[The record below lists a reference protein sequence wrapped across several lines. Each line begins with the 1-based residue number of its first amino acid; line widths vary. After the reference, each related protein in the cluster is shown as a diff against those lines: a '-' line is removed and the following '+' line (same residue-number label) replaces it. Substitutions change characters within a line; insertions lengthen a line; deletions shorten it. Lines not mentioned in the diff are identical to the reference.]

1 MSFLIKIK
9 QSLVAFVNKI
19 IQTLVAVFNK
29 IVQLLIAIFN
39 KIIQS
44 SVAII
49 NFIIRSI
56 KAFINKFKKPFHS
69 STLSL
74 RGLLHAL
81 TVAVIIFV
89 VLYVFKPFG
98 LNSLEIEKSN
108 MIISVA
114 GIIVLAVLSICNFIL
129 PLLAKSFYDEHY
141 WTGSKQLIQSFIMS
155 LLIGLSLNFFFS
167 KENLNVDSFPLAGLN
182 FFALSI
188 IPLIIF
194 VYFQESFHENK
205 YSKKAKNLNNEI
217 AAKGVMS
224 GDNPLKILVFL
235 GNGEKLSLIPNQ
247 LIYAKINEKSSEFYY
262 QNPFGIDKSV
272 MDISENEVRK
282 ELEQH
287 PQFTIFSKD
296 LIINKNAIQKVTG
309 TARGYEIAIAKVN
322 DMVKVSN
329 KYKKN
334 LEKF

>member
-1 MSFLIKIK
+1 MSFLIKFK
-9 QSLVAFVNKI
+9 HSLGAIVDKI
-19 IQTLVAVFNK
+19 IESFNTF
-29 IVQLLIAIFN
+29 V
-39 KIIQS
+39 
-44 SVAII
+44 
-49 NFIIRSI
+49 
-56 KAFINKFKKPFHS
+56 NKFKKPFHS

-81 TVAVIIFV
+81 TVAVLVFV
-89 VLYVFKPFG
+89 ILYIVKPFG
-98 LNSLEIEKSN
+98 LKSLETEKSN

-114 GIIVLAVLSICNFIL
+114 GLIVLAVLSLCNFIL
-129 PLLAKSFYDEHY
+129 PLLAKSFYDEHH
-141 WTGSKQLIQSFIMS
+141 WTGSKQLIQSLIMS
-155 LLIGLSLNFFFS
+155 LLIGLSLNFYFS
-167 KENLNVDSFPLAGLN
+167 QQNLNVDSFPLAGLI
-182 FFALSI
+182 FFAMSI

-205 YSKKAKNLNNEI
+205 YSKKAEDLNSEI
-217 AAKGVMS
+217 ASKGVLS

-247 LIYAKINEKSSEFYY
+247 LIYAKINENSSEFYY

-272 MDISENEVRK
+272 MDISESEVRK

-287 PQFTIFSKD
+287 PQFTKFNKD

-309 TARGYEIAIAKVN
+309 TARGYEVAIAKVN
-322 DMVKVSN
+322 SMVKVSN